1 MKPALIIR
9 TYTWLYYT
17 ILNYGPLTFN
27 EINERW
33 VADKRL
39 SEGEKMVRQTFARH
53 RSDLEEIFGVRIDCD
68 KNHRYFIAS
77 EQQSFKNS
85 WAIMLDAAIDQMLKK
100 EAEIKK
106 RIILEP
112 KFIENNFFILIL
124 ESMRKNVMVDID
136 YQSNEENITH
146 YQKVEPYYIRQCTER
161 WVLVGRMSDGQFLAF
176 ALDKILD
183 LRKTN
188 IKFRLKDGYSVKSCE
203 ELKEISAL

>member
-1 MKPALIIR
+1 MKSSLILKTYLWLYNIIR
-9 TYTWLYYT
+9 
-17 ILNYGPLTFN
+17 NYGPLTFN

-53 RSDLEEIFGVRIDCD
+53 RSDLEEIFGVIIDCD

-112 KFIENNFFILIL
+112 KFIENNFFSVCQINAEFL
-124 ESMRKNVMVDID
+124 KN
-136 YQSNEENITH
+136 N
-146 YQKVEPYYIRQCTER
+146 CT
-161 WVLVGRMSDGQFLAF
+161 VPV
-176 ALDKILD
+176 
-183 LRKTN
+183 
-188 IKFRLKDGYSVKSCE
+188 
-203 ELKEISAL
+203 